1 MNTTI
6 RALMIALLAVS
17 VAACQDSKEEEEAAA
32 RAAAAN
38 APLTAPV
45 DGDDTAWGNYLT
57 DVVRRNLGNTVN
69 SPYLYYLP
77 SEDSADFEGEYE
89 RLREKAEADMLRG
102 ILEGNMLAFGSPA
115 SARMADLI
123 VDAFSDVQPA
133 SMPGV
138 RVLFIGKAEDSERV
152 RAAVAPTGAE
162 YIFVEAK

>member
-6 RALMIALLAVS
+6 RALLIALLAVS
-17 VAACQDSKEEEEAAA
+17 VAACQDSKEDEEAAA
-32 RAAAAN
+32 RAAAAS

-89 RLREKAEADMLRG
+89 RLREKATADVQRG

-115 SARMADLI
+115 SSRMAGLI
-123 VDAFSDVQPA
+123 VDAFSNVQAA

-138 RVLFIGKAEDSERV
+138 RVLFIGKAEDSERA
-152 RAAVAPTGAE
+152 RAAVEPTGAE
-162 YIFVEAK
+162 YLFVEAK